1 MTWKSL
7 VQVMITVI
15 NGESFFSRQVESHVK
30 DALSKGAKCLQ
41 GGQRH
46 ELGGNFFQPTI
57 LTEVTRD
64 MIICKQET
72 FGPVAPLIRCVTHH
86 NSCPRK
92 LCPPFENSAVWGLM
106 VFDYIQNF
114 RVLLADVAFFSYS
127 YFWFVI
133 FLGSKLK
140 RKLWRLPMI
149 PLLGWQV
156 NVWSHTP
163 KFRLLWISL
172 KASFDN

>member
-1 MTWKSL
+1 MKL
-7 VQVMITVI
+7 EAVITFCHTCDLKVV
-15 NGESFFSRQVESHVK
+15 GSSHDYSKQWSFFSCQVESHVK
-30 DALSKGAKCLQ
+30 DALSKGAKCLR

-92 LCPPFENSAVWGLM
+92 LCPPFENSAV
-106 VFDYIQNF
+106 
-114 RVLLADVAFFSYS
+114 
-127 YFWFVI
+127 
-133 FLGSKLK
+133 
-140 RKLWRLPMI
+140 
-149 PLLGWQV
+149 
-156 NVWSHTP
+156 
-163 KFRLLWISL
+163 
-172 KASFDN
+172 